1 LCGLVMEREG
11 FRPLFA
17 IGDSNFAPRSRGGG
31 LCTFVKL
38 RETPPDD
45 LPISAGEALD
55 AGADM
60 GDFTLA
66 GDAAFFRGLP
76 GPRFTGDC
84 AGDAAFFRGLP
95 GPRLGISMRFSN
107 LSAASPRQKSKVRGR
122 LEKGSKVTVVT
133 EENTN
138 SVRFSG

>member
-1 LCGLVMEREG
+1 LCGLVIERES

-17 IGDSNFAPRSRGGG
+17 IGDPNFASRSRGGG
-31 LCTFVKL
+31 LRKFDML

-45 LPISAGEALD
+45 LPISAGETLD
-55 AGADM
+55 AGAGL

-66 GDAAFFRGLP
+66 GDAAFFGGLP

-95 GPRLGISMRFSN
+95 GPRLGISMQR
-107 LSAASPRQKSKVRGR
+107 SK
-122 LEKGSKVTVVT
+122 KMAW
-133 EENTN
+133 NTN